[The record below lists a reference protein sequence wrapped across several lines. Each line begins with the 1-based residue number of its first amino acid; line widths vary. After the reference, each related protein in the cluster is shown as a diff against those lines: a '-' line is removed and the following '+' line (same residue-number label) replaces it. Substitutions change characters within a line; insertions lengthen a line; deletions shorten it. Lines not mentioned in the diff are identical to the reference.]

1 MLYSNPTRS
10 LCLWSKGV
18 LTLVSPREI
27 LRIRRQPARKLAQQQ
42 ATADSAQATEGGARE
57 ARGHGRSAAAVHER
71 EQRGEQAACVG
82 R

>member
-18 LTLVSPREI
+18 LTLVSPRET

-42 ATADSAQATEGGARE
+42 ATADRAQATESGACEVGGE
-57 ARGHGRSAAAVHER
+57 RSAAAVHER